1 MLAAMS
7 DGLAAALQPYNLW
20 IMLIGNLVGI
30 SFGAMP
36 GLSATM
42 AISVLIPV
50 TFTMKAAP
58 GLLLLASA
66 YCGAMFGG
74 SISAVLLNTPGTVA
88 AAATSLDGYPM
99 ALKGRGGEALGIAAF
114 ASWFGG
120 TLSVI
125 ALLAF
130 GPPIAR
136 IALKFGPAEYAAL
149 SMLGLVLIVS
159 ISRESMVKGLISGVM
174 GLLISTIGLDQVVA
188 FPRFAFGNINLMAG
202 ISLVPALIGM
212 FSLSQVYMVME
223 TATGLPL
230 IGMELKDKVRLKLSE
245 VRRMLWPMTKGAVIG
260 TVVGALPGA
269 GATIATFLA
278 YDLQKKS
285 SKHPESYGT
294 GEPLGVAT
302 VESTNNAVTGGA
314 FTVMLTLGI
323 PGNEATAIMLG
334 GLTILGI
341 QAGPNLFSTN
351 SDIVY
356 TFIMGLFIANLM
368 MLIIGICSARY
379 VAKIVK
385 TPNSILCTMIIV
397 LSVVGSYAINNR
409 MFDVWVLFILGIIGF
424 LMKKSGFSP
433 VPLVLG
439 LILGPLIE
447 ANLIRALTV
456 SGGSWAIFVQRPLSR
471 FFLIVLA
478 AMLVYPFAA
487 ARLREWRRARAGAE
501 A

>member
-1 MLAAMS
+1 MLSLMAS
-7 DGLAAALQPYNLW
+7 GLAAALQPYNLW
-20 IMLIGNLVGI
+20 IILLGNLVGI

-50 TFTMKAAP
+50 TFSMEAAP

-88 AAATSLDGYPM
+88 AAATSLDGYPL
-99 ALKGRGGEALGIAAF
+99 ALQGRGGEALATAAF

-125 ALLAF
+125 ALLLL
-130 GPPIAR
+130 GPPIAK
-136 IALKFGPAEYAAL
+136 IALKFGPAEYATL

-159 ISRESMVKGLISGVM
+159 VSRQSLAKGLISGGL
-174 GLLISTIGLDQVVA
+174 GLLVSTIGLDQVVA
-188 FPRFAFGNINLMAG
+188 YPRFCFGNINLMAG
-202 ISLVPALIGM
+202 IDLVPALIGM
-212 FSLSQVYMVME
+212 FSISQVYMVME
-223 TATGLPL
+223 TATGKSL
-230 IGMELKDKVRLKLSE
+230 IALELKDKVRLKFRE
-245 VRRMLWPMTKGAVIG
+245 FCRMIWPMTKGATIG
-260 TVVGALPGA
+260 TIIGALPGA

-285 SKHPESYGT
+285 SKNPDAYGK
-294 GEPLGVAT
+294 GEILGVAT

-356 TFIMGLFIANLM
+356 TFIMGLFIANLV
-368 MLIIGICSARY
+368 MLILGLVSSRY

-385 TPNSILCTMIIV
+385 TPNSVLCTMIII

-409 MFDVWVLFILGIIGF
+409 MFDVWILFFLGLVGF
-424 LMKKSGFSP
+424 FMKKTGFSP
-433 VPLVLG
+433 VPFVLG
-439 LILGPLIE
+439 MILGPLIE
-447 ANLIRALTV
+447 TNLMRALTV
-456 SGGSWAIFVQRPLSR
+456 SGGSWAIFYQRPLSCC
-471 FFLIVLA
+471 FLIVLLI
-478 AMLVYPFAA
+478 MLVYPLAA
-487 ARLREWRRARAGAE
+487 DKLKKRKQAKLAGKA
-501 A
+501 